1 MPGKYS
7 FEVDT
12 QLLKDS
18 AEAIEG
24 YKTTYEKSYE
34 TMYSEVENLKVSW
47 KGTSSETFNSAL
59 NEAKSDYENLAKAL
73 GEYIENL
80 KIIASNYEKTES
92 DITSNANGL

>member
-1 MPGKYS
+1 MPGKHS

-18 AEAIEG
+18 ARAIEG
-24 YKTTYEKSYE
+24 YKQTYEKSYE
-34 TMYSEVENLKVSW
+34 TMYSEVGNLRVSW
-47 KGTSSETFNSAL
+47 QGTSSDTFNSAL